1 MPVPE
6 QQRVI
11 ETMKRLRSKGLAL
24 RAIADKVTA
33 AGKPDQPWSGSR
45 RPWVPPKVC
54 SSGHEAKKARGLVAQ
69 LRAAVQGE

>member
-33 AGKPDQPWSGSR
+33 AGTPIALVG
-45 RPWVPPKVC
+45 V
-54 SSGHEAKKARGLVAQ
+54 KKALGATEGLQ
-69 LRAAVQGE
+69 QRA

>member
-11 ETMKRLRSKGLAL
+11 ETMKRLRAKGLAL

-33 AGKPDQPWSGSR
+33 AGTPISPGRGQEGPGCR
-45 RPWVPPKVC
+45 RR
-54 SSGHEAKKARGLVAQ
+54 SAAAGHVAKKARGLVAQ